1 MLHRYFL
8 KWIALI
14 SVVVTTSSF
23 KVFSE
28 DNWPRF
34 RGPNGTG
41 ISDVKTVP
49 SKWGDKNIHWR
60 FPLPGE
66 GNASPVVWENQ
77 VFVTAADADRGI
89 RSLYAIDA
97 GAGKENWRLDFPF
110 EKYRKHKNNSFASS
124 TPAVDELHVYAVWQ
138 SPQESALVAVTHNG
152 EKQWSYDLGP
162 RTQGQGGAASP
173 IVYGEWVIFPNDH
186 QKGSFLVAVDRKTGD
201 EAWKIPRKGERAC
214 FTTPCVYALPGR
226 SPEIIFT
233 HCYEGIT
240 GVDPATG
247 VTNWHIDVFGTNSQR
262 AIGSPVIS
270 NDLVIGSSGAAG
282 GKRNIVAVRPLASD
296 VQRQQPNATAEEI
309 YRVFKSAPHVPSPIV
324 HEGRL
329 YLWEDKGVVT
339 AHDAAS
345 GEVIWR
351 QRIGG
356 NYFASPVIVD
366 NRLLN
371 MDVTGAVFVVSLG
384 DDPQILAK
392 NKLPEGG
399 KASFAVGAGLLF
411 ARTEKALY
419 AIGE

>member
-1 MLHRYFL
+1 MFYRKYCSGLVL
-8 KWIALI
+8 
-14 SVVVTTSSF
+14 VVMAVAAFSF
-23 KVFSE
+23 NLSAD

-41 ISDVKTVP
+41 ISDAKFIP
-49 SKWGDKNIHWR
+49 SKWTKQNILWQ

-66 GNASPVVWENQ
+66 GNASPVVWDQQ
-77 VFVTAADADRGI
+77 VFVTTADEERGI

-97 GAGKENWRLDFPF
+97 GSGRENWRLDFPF

-124 TPAVDELHVYAVWQ
+124 TPAVDELHVYVVWQ
-138 SPQESALVAVTHNG
+138 SPQASSLIAVTHEG
-152 EKQWSYDLGP
+152 EQKWSYDLGP

-186 QKGSFLVAVDRKTGD
+186 QQGSFLAAVDRKTGT
-201 EAWKIPRKGERAC
+201 EAWKIPREGKRAC
-214 FTTPCVYALPGR
+214 FTTPCVYAPPGR
-226 SPEIIFT
+226 PPEIIFT
-233 HCYEGIT
+233 HCYEGIA

-247 VTNWHIDVFGTNSQR
+247 VQNWQIDVFGTNEQR
-262 AIGSPVIS
+262 AIGSPAVFQ
-270 NDLVIGSSGAAG
+270 DLVIGSSGAVG
-282 GKRNIVAVRPLASD
+282 GKRNIVAVRPLAKD
-296 VQRQQPNATAEEI
+296 AQQQGAATAEEI

-324 HEGRL
+324 YKGRL

-351 QRIGG
+351 QRVGG
-356 NYFASPVIVD
+356 NYFSSPVIVD
-366 NRLLN
+366 DRLFN
-371 MDVTGAVFVVSLG
+371 MDVTGSVFVLSLG
-384 DDPQILAK
+384 DDPQILAE

-399 KASFAVGAGLLF
+399 KASPAVGAGRLF
-411 ARTEKALY
+411 VRTEKALY

>member
-1 MLHRYFL
+1 MFHRHYL
-8 KWIALI
+8 GGLALLAFAL
-14 SVVVTTSSF
+14 TAFTS
-23 KVFSE
+23 KLFSE

-49 SKWGDKNIHWR
+49 SKWSDENIHWR

-66 GNASPVVWENQ
+66 GIASPVVWEDQ
-77 VFVTAADADRGI
+77 VFITTADVDRGI
-89 RSLYAIDA
+89 RSLYAVDTRS
-97 GAGKENWRLDFPF
+97 GKENWRLDFPF

-138 SPQESALVAVTHNG
+138 SPQESALIAVAHNG
-152 EKQWSYDLGP
+152 EKQWSYDLGS

-186 QKGSFLVAVDRKTGD
+186 QKGSFLVAVDRQTGR

-214 FTTPCVYALPGR
+214 FTTPCVYAPPGR

-233 HCYEGIT
+233 HCFEGIT

-247 VTNWHIDVFGTNSQR
+247 VQNWHIDVFGTNPQR
-262 AIGSPVIS
+262 AIGSPVVFE
-270 NDLVIGSSGAAG
+270 DLVIGSSGAVG
-282 GKRNIVAVRPLASD
+282 GKRNIVAVRPLAKPARKPS
-296 VQRQQPNATAEEI
+296 AETAEEI

-345 GEVIWR
+345 GEVLWR
-351 QRIGG
+351 QRVGG
-356 NYFASPVIVD
+356 NYFASPIIVD
-366 NRLLN
+366 NRLFN
-371 MDVTGAVFVVSLG
+371 IDATGAVFVLGLG
-384 DDPQILAK
+384 DDPQILAE

-399 KASFAVGAGLLF
+399 KASPAAGAGRF
-411 ARTEKALY
+411 FVRTEKTLY